1 MSCGRVEEFLSQNSI
16 SYELRDQ
23 FVEPL
28 SPDELYALFHD
39 EQGCQI
45 GPLIKVGNYI
55 DPANGYGIVYGC
67 DLLRLE
73 ERLHGRPGALEDGI
87 VVWGRPSDPGTQKV
101 MEYCRVHGVPAEL
114 IDSDLHPLSR
124 EELWD
129 LLYFPGTGILQ
140 SPLTVVD
147 GQVVLGYDLEW
158 LKRAMGDEGS
168 HLKDVPPR
176 MVSDLR
182 AGQVTEGAEPA
193 RQARAER

>member
-16 SYELRDQ
+16 PYELRDQ

-28 SPDELYALFHD
+28 SPDELFALFHD
-39 EQGCQI
+39 EQDRQI

-101 MEYCRVHGVPAEL
+101 L
-114 IDSDLHPLSR
+114 
-124 EELWD
+124 
-129 LLYFPGTGILQ
+129 
-140 SPLTVVD
+140 
-147 GQVVLGYDLEW
+147 
-158 LKRAMGDEGS
+158 
-168 HLKDVPPR
+168 
-176 MVSDLR
+176 
-182 AGQVTEGAEPA
+182 
-193 RQARAER
+193 